1 MSNFTFNG
9 HNSNEFDVRIQ
20 NKTIYS
26 VPKFDASAI
35 SIPGRDGDLLN
46 PSGRFGNVSVS
57 YTCYV
62 PAKSIQDLSDKLTR
76 IKNWLYDKVNQYHD
90 LTDSYDDKFKRR
102 AVFNNKLDISD
113 EARKIGVFTL
123 TFSCLPFRYL
133 LTGLEVIN
141 ITDTLT
147 VRNPFNFASK
157 PYIKVYGSGE
167 GTLVIQNEAGNKIWH
182 FSDIDEYVEIDSEL
196 MNFFKGTELK
206 NSSVSGDGFPE
217 LSKGDNVLSFNGR
230 VTRIEI
236 IPRWVCL

>member
-9 HNSNEFDVRIQ
+9 HNSNEFDIRIQ

-46 PSGRFGNVSVS
+46 PSGRFGNVGVS

-62 PAKSIQDLSDKLTR
+62 PAKSIQDLSDKLTK

-123 TFSCLPFRYL
+123 TFSCLPFRYQ

-141 ITDTLT
+141 ITDTIT

-167 GTLVIQNEAGNKIWH
+167 GTIVIQNEEGNKIWH

-217 LSKGDNVLSFNGR
+217 LSKGDNVLSFNGGI
-230 VTRIEI
+230 TGIEI

>member
-9 HNSNEFDVRIQ
+9 HNSNEFDIRIQ

>member
-9 HNSNEFDVRIQ
+9 HNSNEFDIRIQ

-35 SIPGRDGDLLN
+35 SIPGRDGNLLN

-90 LTDSYDDKFKRR
+90 LIDSYDDKFKRR

>member
-9 HNSNEFDVRIQ
+9 HNSNEFHIRIQ

-46 PSGRFGNVSVS
+46 PSGRFGNVGVS

-62 PAKSIQDLSDKLTR
+62 PAKSIQDLSDKLTK
-76 IKNWLYDKVNQYHD
+76 IKNWLYDNVNQYHD

-147 VRNPFNFASK
+147 IRNPFNFTSK

-167 GTLVIQNEAGNKIWH
+167 GTLVIQNEIGNKIWQ
-182 FSDIDEYVEIDSEL
+182 FSDIDDYVEIDSEL
-196 MNFFKGTELK
+196 MNFFKDTELK

-217 LSKGDNVLSFNGR
+217 LSKGDSVLSFNGGI
-230 VTRIEI
+230 TRIEI

>member
-9 HNSNEFDVRIQ
+9 HNSNEFDIRIQ

-46 PSGRFGNVSVS
+46 PSGRFGNVGVS

-167 GTLVIQNEAGNKIWH
+167 GTLVIQNGEGNKIWQ
-182 FSDIDEYVEIDSEL
+182 FNDIDEYVEIDSEL

-217 LSKGDNVLSFNGR
+217 FSKGDNILSFNGGIA
-230 VTRIEI
+230 RIEI

>member
-9 HNSNEFDVRIQ
+9 HNSNEFDIRIQ

-46 PSGRFGNVSVS
+46 PIGRFGNVGVS

-147 VRNPFNFASK
+147 VRNPFNFVSK

-167 GTLVIQNEAGNKIWH
+167 GTIVIQNEEGNKIWH

-217 LSKGDNVLSFNGR
+217 LSKGDNVLSFNGGI
-230 VTRIEI
+230 TGIEI

>member
-9 HNSNEFDVRIQ
+9 HNSNEFDIRIQ

-46 PSGRFGNVSVS
+46 PSGRFGNVGVS

-62 PAKSIQDLSDKLTR
+62 PAKSIQDLSDKLTK

-123 TFSCLPFRYL
+123 TFSCLPFRYQ

-141 ITDTLT
+141 ITDTIT

-167 GTLVIQNEAGNKIWH
+167 GTIVIQNEEGNKIWH

-217 LSKGDNVLSFNGR
+217 LSKEDNVLSFNGGI
-230 VTRIEI
+230 TGIEI

>member
-9 HNSNEFDVRIQ
+9 HNSNEFDIRIQ

-46 PSGRFGNVSVS
+46 PSGRFGNVGVS

-167 GTLVIQNEAGNKIWH
+167 GTLVIQNEEGNKIWH

-217 LSKGDNVLSFNGR
+217 LSKGDNVLSFNGGI
-230 VTRIEI
+230 TRIEI
-236 IPRWVCL
+236 IARWVCL

>member
-9 HNSNEFDVRIQ
+9 HNSNEFDIRIQ

-90 LTDSYDDKFKRR
+90 LIDSYDDKFKRR